1 MKSTGS
7 RCSFRCSSAAKIF
20 HLILFGIIL
29 PAACIVIPVYAKY
42 VLYAD
47 TVVAFGA
54 SDMRMMDGHV
64 STTWCQVRNEKEKQ
78 IFVMELIKTLRFMI
92 SEAKC
97 SNEHFVWRLPDGWS
111 ASNEPQIS
119 EIGDDTRFRIG
130 WRLEGILGLL
140 FAKRIGSNRFILC

>member
-54 SDMRMMDGHV
+54 SDMRMMDKYV

-78 IFVMELIKTLRFMI
+78 RL
-92 SEAKC
+92 C
-97 SNEHFVWRLPDGWS
+97 S
-111 ASNEPQIS
+111 
-119 EIGDDTRFRIG
+119 
-130 WRLEGILGLL
+130 GIDYNPSFYDIRGKM
-140 FAKRIGSNRFILC
+140 FK